1 MRISLYLDEDSHS
14 SSILI
19 QALRYR
25 GLDVTTAREVQMLG
39 STDLEQLEW
48 ATAHGCVLYS
58 SSPDGGKPPAH
69 ARCLKSHLLGGCYWA

>member
-14 SSILI
+14 SSLI

-25 GLDVTTAREVQMLG
+25 GLDVTTAREAQMLG

-48 ATAHGCVLYS
+48 ATAHSRVLCAVQLQR
-58 SSPDGGKPPAH
+58 PG
-69 ARCLKSHLLGGCYWA
+69 LLSLAQRLS